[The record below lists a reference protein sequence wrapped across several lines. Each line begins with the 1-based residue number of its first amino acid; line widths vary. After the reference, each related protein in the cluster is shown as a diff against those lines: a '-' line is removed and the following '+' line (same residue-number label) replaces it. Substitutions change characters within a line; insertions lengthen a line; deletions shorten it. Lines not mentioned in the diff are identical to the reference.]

1 MDHATTR
8 PPRAERRPTRREV
21 FATTLVDDYAWLR
34 DPGYPEVTDP
44 DVLAYLEAENAY
56 AAAVLGP
63 ERELADALFAELKG
77 RLKDDDEGVPTPH
90 GPYLYAWRF
99 QPGAQYRQ
107 WYRRPRDGGGGE
119 EVFLDEPR
127 LAEGASYF
135 DLRTFQPSPS
145 HGLVAYSTDRDGSE
159 RYVIEVLE
167 PAAGRAL
174 PDRVANTSGALVWA
188 DDQTFF
194 YCELNEQLRPFR
206 VRRHVLGAAPADDP
220 IVFEE
225 ADPGFFV
232 AVAKTLTD
240 DFVLIATGDHVTS
253 EIHLI
258 PAAEPTAAPRV
269 VAPRRPG
276 HEYSVAQRGDRFL
289 ITTNDRHRNF
299 RLVEAPV
306 AAPEEANWRELLA
319 GSEAVYVLGAVG
331 FRDFVVVA
339 TREHGLVQ
347 IRLHYDDGRI
357 VAVPWPEAA
366 YAAGLASNLDYAT
379 DRVRLRYSSMVT
391 PASVIDFHPAD
402 GRMETLKVQEIP
414 SGYDRT
420 RYRTERLEA
429 TAPDGARVPIS
440 LVYPLGFPRDGSGPL
455 LLYGYGSYGM
465 GLDPG
470 FSTSRLSLLNRGVA
484 VAIAHVRG
492 GDELG
497 RGWYED
503 GKLAKKPNTFADF
516 IACAEHLVA
525 ERWTAP
531 GRIAIE
537 GGSAGGMLVGAV
549 LNQRPDLWGCAL
561 ALVPFVDV
569 LNTMMDASLPLTP
582 IEWPEWGNPLE
593 DEGAFRTILAYS
605 PYENVTAQAY
615 PPMFVRAGI
624 ADPRVTYWE
633 PLKWVAKL
641 RATKA
646 DANPLVL
653 RTNMDAGHF
662 GASGRYD
669 ELEERAEE
677 FAFLLTCFG
686 LSRG

>member
-1 MDHATTR
+1 MDHA
-8 PPRAERRPTRREV
+8 PPEPPQAARRPQRREV

-44 DVLAYLEAENAY
+44 DVLAHLNAENAY
-56 AAAVLGP
+56 ADAVLAP
-63 ERELADALFAELKG
+63 RRDLEAALFAELKG
-77 RLKDDDEGVPTPH
+77 RLKDDDAGVPTPH
-90 GPYLYAWRF
+90 GPYLYGWRF
-99 QPGAQYRQ
+99 EPGAQYRQ
-107 WYRRPRDGGGGE
+107 WYRRPRDGGGGD

-127 LAEGASYF
+127 LAEGAAYF
-135 DLRTFQPSPS
+135 DLRTFQASPG
-145 HGLVAYSTDRDGSE
+145 HGLVAYATDRDGSE
-159 RYVIEVLE
+159 RYVVEVLE
-167 PAAGRAL
+167 PATGRAL
-174 PDRVANTSGALVWA
+174 DDRVANTSGTPVWA
-188 DDQTFF
+188 DDHTFF

-206 VRRHVLGAAPADDP
+206 VRRHVLGTAPADDP

-232 AVAKTLTD
+232 AVAKTLPD
-240 DFVLIATGDHVTS
+240 DFVLIATGDHVTT

-269 VAPRRPG
+269 VAPRRAG
-276 HEYSVAQRGDRFL
+276 HEYSLAQRGDRFL

-306 AAPEEANWRELLA
+306 AAPEEAEWRELMA
-319 GSEAVYVLGAVG
+319 GSEAVYLLGAVG
-331 FRDFVVVA
+331 FRDFVVIA
-339 TREHGLVQ
+339 TRERGLVQ
-347 IRLHYDDGRI
+347 IRLHYDDGRV
-357 VAVPWPEAA
+357 VAVPWPEPT
-366 YAAGLASNLDYAT
+366 YAAGLASNLEYAT

-391 PASVIDFHPAD
+391 PASVVDFHPAD

-414 SGYDRT
+414 SGYDAT

-429 TAPDGARVPIS
+429 TAGDGVRVPIS
-440 LVYPLGFPRDGSGPL
+440 LVYPVDFPRDGSRPL
-455 LLYGYGSYGM
+455 LLTGYGSYGM

-470 FSTSRLSLLNRGVA
+470 FSTARLSLLDRGFA

-503 GKLAKKPNTFADF
+503 GKLDKKPNTFSDF
-516 IACAEHLVA
+516 VACAEHLVA

-531 GRIAIE
+531 GRIAVE

-549 LNQRPDLWGCAL
+549 LNRRPDLWGCAL

-593 DEGAFRTILAYS
+593 DEWAFRTILSYS
-605 PYENVTAQAY
+605 PYDNVTAQAY

-633 PLKWVAKL
+633 PAKWVAKL
-641 RATKA
+641 RATKT
-646 DANPLVL
+646 DANTLVL
-653 RTNMDAGHF
+653 RTNMDGGHF

-669 ELEERAEE
+669 ELKERAEE
-677 FAFLLTCFG
+677 FAFLLGCFG
-686 LSRG
+686 RDA

>member
-1 MDHATTR
+1 M
-8 PPRAERRPTRREV
+8 RREV
-21 FATTLVDDYAWLR
+21 FATTLVDAYAWLR

-44 DVLAYLEAENAY
+44 DVLAYLHAENAY
-56 AAAVLGP
+56 ADAILGP
-63 ERELADALFAELKG
+63 RRELADALFQELKG
-77 RLKDDDEGVPTPH
+77 RLKDDDAGVPTPH
-90 GPYLYAWRF
+90 GPYLYGWRF
-99 QPGAQYRQ
+99 RPGEQYRH
-107 WYRRPRDGGGGE
+107 WYRRPRAGGE
-119 EVFLDEPR
+119 EVVFLDEPR

-135 DLRTFQPSPS
+135 RLATFQPSPG
-145 HGLVAYSTDRDGSE
+145 HDLVAYATDRDGSE

-167 PAAGRAL
+167 PASGRTLA
-174 PDRVANTSGALVWA
+174 DRVENTAGTPIWA
-188 DDQTFF
+188 DDRTFF

-206 VRRHVLGAAPADDP
+206 VRRHVLGASAADDP

-253 EIHLI
+253 EVHLI
-258 PAAEPTAAPRV
+258 PTAAPTAAPRC

-276 HEYSVAQRGDRFL
+276 HEYSLAQRGAHFL

-319 GSEAVYVLGAVG
+319 GSEAVYLLGAVG
-331 FRDFVVVA
+331 FRDFTVVA
-339 TREHGLVQ
+339 TRERGLVQ

-357 VAVPWPEAA
+357 VQVPWPEPA

-379 DRVRLRYSSMVT
+379 DRIRLRYSSMVT
-391 PASVIDFHPAD
+391 PSSVIDFHPAD
-402 GRMETLKVQEIP
+402 RRMETLKVQEIP
-414 SGYDRT
+414 SGYDRS

-429 TAPDGARVPIS
+429 TAADGARVPLSI
-440 LVYPLGFPRDGSGPL
+440 VYPVDFARDGSAPL
-455 LLYGYGSYGM
+455 LLTGYGSYGM

-470 FSTSRLSLLNRGVA
+470 FSTSRLSLLDRGFA

-503 GKLAKKPNTFADF
+503 GKLEKKPNTFADF

-525 ERWTAP
+525 EGWTSA

-593 DEGAFRTILAYS
+593 EERAFRTILAYS

-615 PPMFVRAGI
+615 PPLFVRAGI

-633 PLKWVAKL
+633 PAKWVAKL
-641 RATKA
+641 RATKT
-646 DANPLVL
+646 DDHPLVL
-653 RTNMDAGHF
+653 RTNLDAGHF

-677 FAFLLTCFG
+677 FAFLLSCFG
-686 LSRG
+686 RADD